1 MAVSMAGVGSVGC
14 EHYKRKSKFVVSKFN
29 SVTFKST
36 NHSVN
41 VKGCRIYFIVLQLVE
56 K

>member
-1 MAVSMAGVGSVGC
+1 MADVGNVGC

-29 SVTFKST
+29 SITFKST

-41 VKGCRIYFIVLQLVE
+41 VKGCRIFYCTVISGKVV
-56 K
+56 

>member
-1 MAVSMAGVGSVGC
+1 MAGVGSVGC

-29 SVTFKST
+29 SITLKSA

-41 VKGCRIYFIVLQLVE
+41 VKGCRIFFYCTVISGKLV
-56 K
+56 